1 MHDVNRKCLFETPVL
16 FLKAT
21 TANCFWD
28 KNVMIRA
35 TVGNSSAVVLADLD
49 LFLSSADQLCVRQ
62 AIFSASMAGLFS
74 WNSRWIVHRET
85 LDHRPTIC
93 RQLTSVVGRST
104 FWNLYFLNVAKHTL
118 TDDRKSTWG
127 RLIYRAILTKRLKG
141 DRLNTDYIKHLPP
154 MGRWAGAR
162 RTTPCIR
169 LFLSA
174 NWRNAHVVTD

>member
-1 MHDVNRKCLFETPVL
+1 MFIWNPSLIFKSDHSQL
-16 FLKAT
+16 FLRQK
-21 TANCFWD
+21 WD
-28 KNVMIRA
+28 DSGDSRQFISCCLGR
-35 TVGNSSAVVLADLD
+35 SRP
-49 LFLSSADQLCVRQ
+49 LFVDQFCVRQ

-118 TDDRKSTWG
+118 TDDRKSTWS

-169 LFLSA
+169 LFSSA